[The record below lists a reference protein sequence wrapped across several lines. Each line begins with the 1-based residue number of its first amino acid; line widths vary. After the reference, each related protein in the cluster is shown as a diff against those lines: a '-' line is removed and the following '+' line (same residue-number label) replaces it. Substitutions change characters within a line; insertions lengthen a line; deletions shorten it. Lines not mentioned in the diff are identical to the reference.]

1 MAEPS
6 TENVVTRDETLE
18 TYLQEHLESL
28 SNIKAH
34 LDAINLWNYVIPV
47 FLLVLGL
54 VGGYLL
60 SFFCCKKRGGKATAS
75 ADHRRAASHDG
86 SDLRGSKVVPLHSI
100 PAQMPISLD
109 PRSPHYN
116 GRRVSN
122 NFPIAG
128 YSDAYHQP
136 DGARSV
142 VSNRYTTNDRYSR
155 PVSPLA
161 YSTLG
166 SDLLPT
172 IPRAPSRAE
181 SRASSISRIRTHME
195 RKMEIMEQRHQQD
208 MAQLRQSQNQSR
220 TSKENSKDNAT
231 QSANDE
237 LEYQNTKNPFFNGDS
252 DDNST

>member
-1 MAEPS
+1 MTES
-6 TENVVTRDETLE
+6 SSENVGTRDETLE
-18 TYLQEHLESL
+18 TYLQEHLDSL

-47 FLLVLGL
+47 FLLVVGL

-60 SFFCCKKRGGKATAS
+60 SFFCCNKRHSKTTAPT
-75 ADHRRAASHDG
+75 DQRRAASHDG

-100 PAQMPISLD
+100 PAQIPISLD

-128 YSDAYHQP
+128 YSDPYHQP

-142 VSNRYTTNDRYSR
+142 VSNRYNDRYSR

-208 MAQLRQSQNQSR
+208 MAELRKSQNQSR
-220 TSKENSKDNAT
+220 TENAKDNA
-231 QSANDE
+231 
-237 LEYQNTKNPFFNGDS
+237 
-252 DDNST
+252 